1 MVLITRKDIEAL
13 QNGDLCFVENPKTGE
28 LLSALYYDSD
38 GSRDIGSSGYWV
50 RPCQYNSRGLRRGD
64 KNSLINN
71 IIYKHFTITNKRD

>member
-38 GSRDIGSSGYWV
+38 GSRDIGTGHVV
-50 RPCQYNSRGLRRGD
+50 RCMCLAEELKGHALKPVFCT
-64 KNSLINN
+64 K
-71 IIYKHFTITNKRD
+71 